1 MPFKPYRLHF
11 LFFPESMSASNKF
24 VLNWT
29 GAAPSPI
36 SEMEKA
42 GKKVGKTEL

>member
-1 MPFKPYRLHF
+1 
-11 LFFPESMSASNKF
+11 MSASNKF

-42 GKKVGKTEL
+42 EKKLVKLNYRAKNLLVSFASNL